1 MKPGIPLS
9 KLCTKN
15 QLWGMAANLKV
26 VQQKMLLPAVV
37 LKMWATEGVIKMLFE
52 VNMNYFVQTLNYSSN
67 CQICHNCITSLILGI
82 AASLKDSW
90 ISKGKYALLLL

>member
-1 MKPGIPLS
+1 
-9 KLCTKN
+9 
-15 QLWGMAANLKV
+15 MAANLKV

-67 CQICHNCITSLILGI
+67 CLICHNCITSLILGI
-82 AASLKDSW
+82 AASLKDSC
-90 ISKGKYALLLL
+90 ISEGKYAVTFVTFS